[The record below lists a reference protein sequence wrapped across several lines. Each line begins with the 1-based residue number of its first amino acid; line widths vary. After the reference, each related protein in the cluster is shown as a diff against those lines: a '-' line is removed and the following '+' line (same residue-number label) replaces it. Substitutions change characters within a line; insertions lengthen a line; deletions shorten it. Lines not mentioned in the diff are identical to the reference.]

1 MQYTI
6 KELQTQWL
14 SKNLIYEALKT
25 VLPFSK
31 QFLKN
36 KRIFDK
42 KDIEMFE
49 KCKQFGIEKTVLK
62 YSWKEKIGKNK
73 IISNNSQTV
82 FKNSFETDTTN
93 NDKALENK
101 LKTVTKQFENRE
113 EELQQTIKQKEEIIQ
128 VKNEQTQKYALLK
141 QEEKKEKE
149 EWIKKYDEVQK
160 EKNEWVGKFYSVKM
174 YMMIFLILFVL
185 MVAFEVVQYL
195 K

>member
-1 MQYTI
+1 MQKTI
-6 KELQTQWL
+6 KELQAQWL

-36 KRIFDK
+36 KRIFNE

-49 KCKQFGIEKTVLK
+49 NCKQFGIEKTVLK
-62 YSWKEKIGKNK
+62 YSSNETIENNK
-73 IISNNSQTV
+73 TVLNSFKPDIINN
-82 FKNSFETDTTN
+82 KNSLKEEF
-93 NDKALENK
+93 
-101 LKTVTKQFENRE
+101 KTVKKQFEDRE
-113 EELQQTIKQKEEIIQ
+113 EEYKQLITQKDKIIQ

-149 EWIKKYDEVQK
+149 EWIKKYDEIQK
-160 EKNEWVGKFYSVKM
+160 EKNKWIQKYYSTKM
-174 YMMIFLILFVL
+174 YMIVFLILLILASIFL
-185 MVAFEVVQYL
+185 WLFFI